1 MSTDSL
7 DELKQQQREMWSSFA
22 PSAIFTTPVAANLVA
37 FAGIRAG
44 QRVLDVGTGTGVAAI
59 TAARL
64 GAEVSALDLTPELLE
79 QAKQD
84 AAIADQA
91 GIQWIE
97 GDAENLP
104 YPDNSFDIVISQFGH
119 MFAPRVDVVVR
130 EVHRVLKPGGLFAFA
145 SWPPEHLMGR
155 VFALVD
161 TYMANPASP
170 DAAPQLWGD
179 THVITQ
185 RLANFFEAPFFER
198 GVMLTPALSKSHRR
212 LAFERSF
219 GPMRQAMQNLVAMPE
234 KIQLLRKQ
242 MDDLIEPYCQQ
253 NQCHQSYLMSRS
265 RVIKY

>member
-7 DELKQQQREMWSSFA
+7 AGFKQQQREMWSSFA

-59 TAARL
+59 TAARV

-84 AAIADQA
+84 AAIAEQA
-91 GIQWIE
+91 GIHWIE

-119 MFAPRVDVVVR
+119 MFAPRADVVVR
-130 EVHRVLKPGGLFAFA
+130 EVHRVLMPGGLFAFA

-161 TYMANPASP
+161 TYAASP
-170 DAAPQLWGD
+170 TSHDAAPQLWGD
-179 THVITQ
+179 THIITQ

-219 GPMRQAMQNLVAMPE
+219 GPMRQALQDLAARPE
-234 KIQLLRKQ
+234 KIQALRKQ
-242 MDDLIEPYCQQ
+242 MDDLIEPYCLN

-265 RVIKY
+265 RVIK